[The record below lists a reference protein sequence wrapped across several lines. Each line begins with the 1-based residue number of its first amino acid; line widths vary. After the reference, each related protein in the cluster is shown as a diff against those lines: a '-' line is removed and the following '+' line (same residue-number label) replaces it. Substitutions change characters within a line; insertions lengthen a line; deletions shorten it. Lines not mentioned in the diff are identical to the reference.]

1 LKNFKEGKMA
11 VRANIGTYTPP
22 EPEEAVYSEERH
34 PAVVLTK
41 SIKAEQGVLERGT
54 IVALNAD
61 GLVVPYNPS
70 ANDSTGTPVGVLVE
84 RVDTDKET
92 VGNVL
97 VHGVVFRERLVVK
110 GSTVS
115 EGDLKKLADIGIY
128 SIG

>member
-1 LKNFKEGKMA
+1 MA